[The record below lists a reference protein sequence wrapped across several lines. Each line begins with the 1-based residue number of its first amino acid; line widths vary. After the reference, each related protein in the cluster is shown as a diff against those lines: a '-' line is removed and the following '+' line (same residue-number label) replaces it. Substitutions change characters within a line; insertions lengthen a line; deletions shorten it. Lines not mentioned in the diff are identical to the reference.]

1 MVYDCVVFL
10 QGLIKEIG
18 PGVDCLELFENGRI
32 ELFISEAVLIEIGD
46 VLTRPDLQKRFP
58 LLTQERY
65 EMLLVGL
72 KENATFL
79 ESVPATF
86 SYDRDPKDEM
96 YINLALA
103 AGAVYLVTRDIDL
116 LDLMKRKRYWKRYAL
131 MADGFEHH
139 FRRVIAGDIDSVRR
153 RLSDVLEDF
162 GYIVLGDT
170 PIQAKRPRQKSI
182 WVAMV
187 LDYDTKLTVAL
198 KPISPASTLATFD
211 YDIEQLFTK
220 GEMQALEREA
230 EAIIALATAA
240 APVEAFCPSCG
251 AENTGNARFCRAC
264 GKPGA
269 RNALPSELEVMRLT
283 ALASTERDVLALL
296 AFLSSFPTNTRSLA

>member
-1 MVYDCVVFL
+1 M
-10 QGLIKEIG
+10 
-18 PGVDCLELFENGRI
+18 
-32 ELFISEAVLIEIGD
+32 
-46 VLTRPDLQKRFP
+46 
-58 LLTQERY
+58 
-65 EMLLVGL
+65 
-72 KENATFL
+72 
-79 ESVPATF
+79 
-86 SYDRDPKDEM
+86 
-96 YINLALA
+96 
-103 AGAVYLVTRDIDL
+103 AG
-116 LDLMKRKRYWKRYAL
+116 
-131 MADGFEHH
+131 GFEHH
-139 FRRVIAGDIDSVRR
+139 FRRVIAGDLDSVRQ

-187 LDYDTKLTVAL
+187 LDYDTKLTIAL

-230 EAIIALATAA
+230 EAIIALATTA
-240 APVEAFCPSCG
+240 APIEAFCPSCG
-251 AENTGNARFCRAC
+251 AENSGNARFCRAC

-283 ALASTERDVLALL
+283 ALASGTQIEITL
-296 AFLSSFPTNTRSLA
+296 

>member
-1 MVYDCVVFL
+1 M
-10 QGLIKEIG
+10 
-18 PGVDCLELFENGRI
+18 
-32 ELFISEAVLIEIGD
+32 
-46 VLTRPDLQKRFP
+46 
-58 LLTQERY
+58 
-65 EMLLVGL
+65 
-72 KENATFL
+72 
-79 ESVPATF
+79 
-86 SYDRDPKDEM
+86 
-96 YINLALA
+96 
-103 AGAVYLVTRDIDL
+103 AG
-116 LDLMKRKRYWKRYAL
+116 
-131 MADGFEHH
+131 GFEHH
-139 FRRVIAGDIDSVRR
+139 FRRVIAGDMDSVRQ

-187 LDYDTKLTVAL
+187 LDYDTKLTIAL

-230 EAIIALATAA
+230 EAIIALANTTSSE
-240 APVEAFCPSCG
+240 VFCPSCG
-251 AENTGNARFCRAC
+251 AENPRAGRFCRAC

-283 ALASTERDVLALL
+283 ALASGTQIEITLGLILCLLTLAVNVPIILFVDSPKGIGFGWLLLVLGELLGSYFLILGMRRLHRALNPINSPQQE
-296 AFLSSFPTNTRSLA
+296 LSSESTRAFSLQERAALPPQPASIVEGTTELMNPQQTPAAARAARDTDSME

>member
-1 MVYDCVVFL
+1 M
-10 QGLIKEIG
+10 
-18 PGVDCLELFENGRI
+18 
-32 ELFISEAVLIEIGD
+32 
-46 VLTRPDLQKRFP
+46 
-58 LLTQERY
+58 
-65 EMLLVGL
+65 
-72 KENATFL
+72 
-79 ESVPATF
+79 
-86 SYDRDPKDEM
+86 
-96 YINLALA
+96 
-103 AGAVYLVTRDIDL
+103 AG
-116 LDLMKRKRYWKRYAL
+116 
-131 MADGFEHH
+131 GFEHH
-139 FRRVIAGDIDSVRR
+139 VRRVIAGDMDSVRQ

-187 LDYDTKLTVAL
+187 LDYDTKLTIAL

-230 EAIIALATAA
+230 EAIIALANTTSSE
-240 APVEAFCPSCG
+240 VFCASCG
-251 AENTGNARFCRAC
+251 AENPRAGRFCRAC

-283 ALASTERDVLALL
+283 ALASGTQIEITLGLILCLLTVVVNVPIILFADSPKGIGFGWLLLVLGELLGSFFLIFGMRRLHRALNPANPPQQEASSESTRAFSMQERAALPPQPASIVEGTTELMNPQQTPAAARPARDTD
-296 AFLSSFPTNTRSLA
+296 SME